1 MSKSLKLQG
10 PNNKNV
16 YYFLYFL
23 AWPWILLNSYHHW
36 KITKILLWAKKNDWY
51 WIFYFCITN
60 EIKNITKIIMAK
72 TKKIRKIKIIRI
84 ITKKKIITNINSWT
98 KIMKDRVQSIIRFN
112 NVYIYNNLTFY
123 LTLLIEIEQL

>member
-1 MSKSLKLQG
+1 
-10 PNNKNV
+10 
-16 YYFLYFL
+16 
-23 AWPWILLNSYHHW
+23 
-36 KITKILLWAKKNDWY
+36 
-51 WIFYFCITN
+51 
-60 EIKNITKIIMAK
+60 MAK

-84 ITKKKIITNINSWT
+84 ITKKKIITNINSRT